1 MTAPH
6 EIALIA
12 ALDRDGWIG
21 REGRLLCHLPL
32 DLKHFKQLTLGQPV
46 IMGRKTCASLGQ
58 RPLPGRTNIVLTR
71 QHAAAIPGFVMAHD
85 VESAVRVAQEALASA
100 AASDHAFA
108 AIPRSIWIIGGAEI
122 YALFLSRATRMELTR
137 VEAAL
142 PGDVRF
148 PEVPWQ
154 EWKRSSAESHS
165 ADERHAHPFRFETWL
180 RA

>member
-71 QHAAAIPGFVMAHD
+71 QHAAAIPGFVVVHA
-85 VESAVRVAQEALASA
+85 VESALAAAEHALAAPALGESA
-100 AASDHAFA
+100 PAE
-108 AIPRSIWIIGGAEI
+108 PRSIWIIGGAEI

-154 EWKRSSAESHS
+154 EWKRSSAESHD

>member
-12 ALDRDGWIG
+12 ALDQDGWIG
-21 REGRLLCHLPL
+21 RDGKLLCHLPL

-46 IMGRKTCASLGQ
+46 IMGRKTFESLGA

-71 QHAAAIPGFVMAHD
+71 KPGELAGFVVAHAVEDALLVARDALAAAPAL
-85 VESAVRVAQEALASA
+85 ESAP
-100 AASDHAFA
+100 
-108 AIPRSIWIIGGAEI
+108 PRSIWIIGGAEI
-122 YALFLSRATRMELTR
+122 YALFLPRVTRMELTR
-137 VEAAL
+137 VEASL

-148 PEVPWQ
+148 PDTTWPDW
-154 EWKRSSAESHS
+154 RLDTSESHA
-165 ADERHAHPFRFETWL
+165 ADERHAHPFRFETWR